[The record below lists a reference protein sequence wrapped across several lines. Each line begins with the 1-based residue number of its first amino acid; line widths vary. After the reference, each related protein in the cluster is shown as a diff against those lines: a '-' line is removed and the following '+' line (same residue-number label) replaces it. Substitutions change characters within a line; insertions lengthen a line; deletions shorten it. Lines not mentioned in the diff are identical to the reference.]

1 MSSSVGKRADAAS
14 PDNLKRV
21 GAFGYN
27 PIVRAAWLYYQ
38 DGMTQSDIAEIL
50 GVSRTT
56 VVNYLQEARDL
67 GIVTIKVSHEVV
79 SSVRLAQELRDK
91 FGLADAVVV
100 PDGRHGDAG
109 GAMARIADAGG
120 GYLLELVREGGILG
134 VSWGRTV
141 RALSNT
147 IPKASI
153 ANLTVCQVVGS
164 TRSND
169 WLWAEQCS
177 MNIAARLGGIC
188 LNMHAPAVV
197 SRAEIRDLLLQEPV
211 IAEQFSIVQKCDV
224 VCFGVCSLAPDSLI
238 MDAGLVTRQECDEF
252 VRLGAVGVICGRFY
266 DAAGKA
272 FSSDYDQRLL
282 AMSLEEIKQVKTR
295 LAVAGGAE
303 KVPAILA
310 ALRAGYM
317 NILVTDA
324 ATAQALLEAETP

>member
-1 MSSSVGKRADAAS
+1 MSSTSEKRSTTVADASA
-14 PDNLKRV
+14 RV
-21 GAFGYN
+21 GVYGYN
-27 PIVRAAWLYYQ
+27 PVVRAAWLYYQ
-38 DGMTQSDIAEIL
+38 DGMTQSDIADIL

-67 GIVTIKVSHEVV
+67 GVVTIRVSHDVV
-79 SSVRLAQELRDK
+79 ASVRLAQELRDK

-100 PDGRHGDAG
+100 PDGRRGDAK
-109 GAMARIADAGG
+109 GATARIADAGG
-120 GYLLELVREGGILG
+120 DYLLELLREGGILG

-141 RALSNT
+141 RALSET

-177 MNIAARLGGIC
+177 MSIAARLGGIC

-197 SRAEIRDLLLQEPV
+197 SRPEIRDLLLREPV
-211 IAEQFSIVQKCDV
+211 IAEQFAIVQKCDV
-224 VCFGVCSLAPDSLI
+224 VCFGVCSLAADSLI
-238 MDAGLVTRQECDEF
+238 MDAGLVTPDECREF
-252 VRLGAVGVICGRFY
+252 VRQGAVGVICGRFY

-272 FSSDYDQRLL
+272 FTSDYDRRLL
-282 AMSLEEIKQVKTR
+282 AMSLDEISQVKTR
-295 LAVAGGAE
+295 LAVAGGEE
-303 KVPAILA
+303 KIQAILG
-310 ALRAGYM
+310 ALRAKYM

-324 ATAQALLEAETP
+324 ATAQGLLEAKNP